1 MDQLLTYL
9 DLAGV
14 FVFAISGAL
23 AAARKDMDVFGIIV
37 LSLMP
42 AVGGGTLRDL
52 VLGEPVFWVQNTTS
66 IWAALAASALT
77 FFVADKLESRMTWLI
92 WADAAGLALF
102 CVVGAEKALMVSGS
116 PLIAIMLGVA
126 TGVAGGIVR
135 DIICNEIPLVLRDDQ
150 EIYATAAFVG
160 AGLYC
165 AMIYFNASPVY
176 ALWSGIV
183 AAFIIRAA
191 AIKLGWRL
199 PKALH

>member
-1 MDQLLTYL
+1 MEQLLTFF

-23 AAARKDMDVFGIIV
+23 AAVRKGMDVFGIIV
-37 LSLMP
+37 LALMP

-66 IWAALAASALT
+66 IWAALAAAALT
-77 FFVADKLESRMTWLI
+77 FFVAHKLESRMKWLI

-102 CVVGAEKALMVSGS
+102 CVVGAEKALTVSGS
-116 PLIAIMLGVA
+116 PLIAVMLGVA

-135 DIICNEIPLVLRDDQ
+135 DIICNEIPLVLRNDQ

-165 AMIYFNASPVY
+165 AMIFFALPPTY
-176 ALWSGIV
+176 ALWAGMA
-183 AAFIIRAA
+183 AAFLTRAA
-191 AIKLGWRL
+191 AIKYGWRL
-199 PKALH
+199 PKALY